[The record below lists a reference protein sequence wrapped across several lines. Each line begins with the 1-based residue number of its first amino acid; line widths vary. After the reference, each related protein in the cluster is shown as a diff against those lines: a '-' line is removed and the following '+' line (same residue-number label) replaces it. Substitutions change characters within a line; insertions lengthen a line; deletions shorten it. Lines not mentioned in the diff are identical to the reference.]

1 MLNVI
6 HVDRYFGD
14 LILFQDLSFH
24 LRTGERVGLVGD
36 NGSGKTTLLR
46 LMAGLDEPD
55 HGAVRLAHHAK
66 AGFLDLSPTGIQ
78 KQDPTFQSAST
89 SALSWQVRQTGLI
102 DKLQATAHPE
112 TLSGGEKT
120 RLALSRFLADPP
132 DVMLLDEPTNNLDLP
147 GIQSVIR
154 LLDEQTCAMV
164 IVSHDRYLLD
174 NLVTRIVEIENGRLV
189 EYEGN
194 YSFYREE
201 KERLYEEQLHRF
213 EEDRKQQR
221 QVQEAIKRT
230 RQWAEKAHRDS
241 TKKDSSGLTMGRK
254 EFKRAK
260 AMKMEKKAK
269 NDIHRLERMVETG
282 EKRPQT
288 ERSVRFDLSSTDKQ
302 GRRLLEATDL
312 TKSYGSLRLFTGSHF
327 QVRRGEKV
335 ALYGPNGC
343 GKTTLIQMI
352 RHLEEPDSGMLW
364 LSPGAKTGI
373 LGQELERLPADRLL
387 LDYLIDKL
395 GKLDGQDR
403 AMLAQLGLSKR
414 HLEQMCGTFSLGEQM
429 KIKLVELILS
439 KHDFLILDEPTN
451 YLDLHAREQLEKSLQ
466 DYQGTLLIA
475 SHDARLLEKFCD
487 KVLLFDGGQIRRLEQ
502 SFSDYFASQLSGR
515 I

>member
-1 MLNVI
+1 
-6 HVDRYFGD
+6 
-14 LILFQDLSFH
+14 
-24 LRTGERVGLVGD
+24 
-36 NGSGKTTLLR
+36 
-46 LMAGLDEPD
+46 MAGLDEPD
-55 HGAVRLAHHAK
+55 RGEIRLARHAT
-66 AGFLDLSPTGIQ
+66 AGFLDLSPSGILNQ
-78 KQDPTFQSAST
+78 NRAVQGISGTPATPTAG
-89 SALSWQVRQTGLI
+89 LSWQARQTGLVDRI
-102 DKLQATAHPE
+102 DDDAHPD
-112 TLSGGEKT
+112 TLSGGERT

-147 GIQSVIR
+147 GFRTVIR
-154 LLDEQTCAMV
+154 LLDDQESAMD

-174 NLVTRIVEIENGRLV
+174 SLVTRIVEIENGNLV
-189 EYEGN
+189 EYAGN

-201 KERLYEEQLHRF
+201 KERLYTEQLHRF

-221 QVQEAIKRT
+221 QVQDAIKRT

-269 NDIHRLERMVETG
+269 NDIRRLERMVATG

-288 ERSVRFDLSSTDKQ
+288 ERSVHFDLSSTDKQ
-302 GRRLLEATDL
+302 GRRLLEATSL
-312 TKSYGSLRLFTGSHF
+312 AKSYGSLCLFHDSHF

-335 ALYGPNGC
+335 ALFGPNGC
-343 GKTTLIQMI
+343 GKTTLIRLI
-352 RHLEEPDSGMLW
+352 RHLEEPDSGTLW

-373 LGQELERLPADRLL
+373 LGQELERLPAGKIL

-414 HLEQMCGTFSLGEQM
+414 HLEQTCDTFSLGEQM
-429 KIKLVELILS
+429 KIKLVELIMS
-439 KHDFLILDEPTN
+439 RHDFLILDEPPN
-451 YLDLHAREQLEKSLQ
+451 YLDLHAREQLEKSLV
-466 DYQGTLLIA
+466 DYPGTLLIA
-475 SHDARLLEKFCD
+475 SHDARLLQKVCD
-487 KVLLFDGGQIRRLEQ
+487 KVLLFGDSQIRRLEQ
-502 SFSDYFASQLSGR
+502 SFSDFFNHMFVDADR
-515 I
+515 